1 MTSVM
6 DWEMEGCLVVKFRA
20 WDTRNKVMIVSECAN
35 LVIHFDGLLNFI
47 TENGEVEGTEYTD
60 QFPLMQFT
68 GLLDKSG
75 KEIYSG
81 DIVVKKEYPFF
92 VYKDGVD
99 KSLNEPMEEG
109 LGLVANYVGIVE
121 WYFSSWQV
129 SLSSVNP
136 SNLGRACGQALND
149 GDLDDG
155 DRSDWEVIG
164 NVFENKEL
172 LEP

>member
-1 MTSVM
+1 M
-6 DWEMEGCLVVKFRA
+6 VKFRA
-20 WDTRNKVMIVSECAN
+20 WDKDAKRFYYATLEELCAGVGYDYGIAQD
-35 LVIHFDGLLNFI
+35 VIAFVGD
-47 TENGEVEGTEYTD
+47 TVKT
-60 QFPLMQFT
+60 QFT
-68 GLLDKSG
+68 NLLDKNG

-92 VYKDGVD
+92 VYKDGVE

-109 LGLVANYVGIVE
+109 LGLVANYVGAVE

-136 SNLGRACGQALND
+136 LNLGRACGHALND

-172 LEP
+172 LER